1 MQRSFSSLHRSEN
14 YKCDFNILRN
24 TLAAV
29 QLLLHL
35 LMMAVLLFDILLLP
49 LFYRL
54 FNSDDFLIK
63 ILAGIVGSRAQVLH
77 VLVFLLHVDQAH
89 DWAVIALSEE
99 DFDDLFLVLLGLLQA
114 LDLLGLSLDHFF
126 KMLEKQSFQ
135 YLLVLV
141 FLNRGQ
147 VRHLH
152 RKVPRLQCVIKIL
165 EFLYR
170 AIRDFRDKNNEKH
183 KQESNSYIGNR
194 CEEQKL
200 FSGDIRLVLACKLE
214 GVLEVRF
221 DALHWQHD
229 FRHPSERILL
239 NIFQEGIHLSN
250 IIEAIRSEHCLK
262 VHFEIGLVFSDNSV
276 EFTVDC
282 GVFRSSWI

>member
-1 MQRSFSSLHRSEN
+1 
-14 YKCDFNILRN
+14 
-24 TLAAV
+24 
-29 QLLLHL
+29 
-35 LMMAVLLFDILLLP
+35 MMAVLLFDILLLP

-152 RKVPRLQCVIKIL
+152 RKVSRLQCVIKIL

-170 AIRDFRDKNNEKH
+170 TIRDFRDKNNEKH
-183 KQESNSYIGNR
+183 KQESNPYIGNR

-221 DALHWQHD
+221 DALH
-229 FRHPSERILL
+229 
-239 NIFQEGIHLSN
+239 
-250 IIEAIRSEHCLK
+250 
-262 VHFEIGLVFSDNSV
+262 
-276 EFTVDC
+276 
-282 GVFRSSWI
+282 